1 MTQQDIR
8 ELAKQ
13 GNPKA
18 IATLINQPLKSKN
31 ITAKVG
37 VKNDCLQILLESAQ
51 VPDQEAM
58 VAFIRKGLIKLEVSL
73 NTVKVYARK
82 LGEEN
87 PAWNQTFELIPVQD
101 TPVIPEEI
109 DEPIIPS
116 EPIND
121 PIIPLIE
128 PLDEAE
134 NQIFAT
140 ASTRQTKS
148 TKLPKS
154 SAISQNPSP
163 RQSSEPLSVGN
174 VVSAALRIYRD
185 RFKLYWKLAFISYL
199 WVLVPVY
206 GWAKSSAIS
215 ALISRLA
222 YSEVIEHPETVEEA
236 RRHVMPKM
244 WSFLGAGI
252 LVGLIVTVV
261 TFGAIFAFV
270 FLGSIFATILGQNTT
285 AIIVFILLGIV
296 AFIAFIIGYIR
307 LVSRLFIVDLPL
319 AIEDNLTATS
329 TISRSLQLTK
339 GFAGRLQ
346 WIWIVAF
353 LISLPIS
360 LFVQIVSFILQGIL
374 SVLFANDS
382 VIFGFLYFLMLVVLS
397 FASGSLLIPFWQAIK
412 AVIYY
417 DLRSRREGLG
427 LQLRDSR

>member
-1 MTQQDIR
+1 MTQQEIR

-18 IATLINQPLKSKN
+18 LATLINQSLKSKN

-37 VKNDCLQILLESAQ
+37 VKNDCLQILLEYDQ

-58 VAFIRKGLIKLEVSL
+58 VSFIRNGLIKLEVPI
-73 NTVKVYARK
+73 NNVKVYARK

-101 TPVIPEEI
+101 TPVIPEPI
-109 DEPIIPS
+109 DEPFFPETPHLEEMQNS
-116 EPIND
+116 V
-121 PIIPLIE
+121 LS
-128 PLDEAE
+128 
-134 NQIFAT
+134 
-140 ASTRQTKS
+140 ASNNRQTN
-148 TKLPKS
+148 
-154 SAISQNPSP
+154 SQNTSKSPTKSQNISP

-185 RFKLYWKLAFISYL
+185 KFKLYWQLAFIGYL

-206 GWAKSSAIS
+206 GWAKFSGIS

-222 YSEVIEHPETVEEA
+222 YSEVIERPETVAEA

-252 LVGLIVTVV
+252 LVGLIIAVV
-261 TFGAIFAFV
+261 TFGVIFIFG
-270 FLGSIFATILGQNTT
+270 FLGGVAAAILGQNLT
-285 AIIVFILLGIV
+285 AIIVITLLGIA
-296 AFIAFIIGYIR
+296 AFIGFIIGYIR
-307 LVSRLFIVDLPL
+307 LLSRLFIVELPL
-319 AIEDNLTATS
+319 AMEENVTATS
-329 TISRSLQLTK
+329 TISRSWELTK
-339 GFAGRLQ
+339 GFVGRLQ
-346 WIWIVAF
+346 WIFLVAF
-353 LISLPIS
+353 LITLPIS
-360 LFVQIVSFILQGIL
+360 LVAQIGSRILQ
-374 SVLFANDS
+374 
-382 VIFGFLYFLMLVVLS
+382 VVLS
-397 FASGSLLIPFWQAIK
+397 ALFSSESEIFVFLYLLLLVGLSLASASLLIPFWQSIK

>member
-1 MTQQDIR
+1 MSQQDIR

-18 IATLINQPLKSKN
+18 LATLINQSLKSKN

-37 VKNDCLQILLESAQ
+37 VKNDCIQILLESAQ

-58 VAFIRKGLIKLEVSL
+58 VSFIRNGLIKLEVPL
-73 NTVKVYARK
+73 NTVKVYGRK
-82 LGEEN
+82 IGEEN
-87 PAWNQTFELIPVQD
+87 PAWNITFELIPAQD
-101 TPVIPEEI
+101 TPIIPEPI
-109 DEPIIPS
+109 DEPFFPETPS
-116 EPIND
+116 LEEMKNSI
-121 PIIPLIE
+121 LS
-128 PLDEAE
+128 
-134 NQIFAT
+134 
-140 ASTRQTKS
+140 ASNNRQTKPQNLS
-148 TKLPKS
+148 KS
-154 SAISQNPSP
+154 STNSQNSSP

-185 RFKLYWKLAFISYL
+185 KFKLYWKLAFISYL

-252 LVGLIVTVV
+252 LVGLIVTAVMILA
-261 TFGAIFAFV
+261 FFV
-270 FLGSIFATILGQNTT
+270 FSFLGGMLAAILGQNTT
-285 AIIVFILLGIV
+285 AILVLILLGIV

-319 AIEDNLTATS
+319 AMEDNVTATS

-360 LFVQIVSFILQGIL
+360 IVVQIVSIILQGLL
-374 SVLFANDS
+374 SVLFASDS

-397 FASGSLLIPFWQAIK
+397 LASGSLLIPFWQTIK

-427 LQLRDSR
+427 LQLRDSL

>member
-18 IATLINQPLKSKN
+18 LATLINQSLKSQN

-37 VKNDCLQILLESAQ
+37 VKNDCIQILLESEQ
-51 VPDQEAM
+51 IPDQEAM
-58 VAFIRKGLIKLEVSL
+58 VSFIRKKLVELEVPL
-73 NTVKVYARK
+73 NIVKVYARK

-101 TPVIPEEI
+101 TPVIPEPI
-109 DEPIIPS
+109 DEPFFPDTS
-116 EPIND
+116 SLEEMN
-121 PIIPLIE
+121 
-128 PLDEAE
+128 
-134 NQIFAT
+134 NSVFA
-140 ASTRQTKS
+140 ASNVRQNK
-148 TKLPKS
+148 
-154 SAISQNPSP
+154 SQNIPKIPAKSPNISP

-185 RFKLYWKLAFISYL
+185 KFKLYWKLAFTGYL

-206 GWAKSSAIS
+206 GWAKFSAIS

-222 YSEVIEHPETVEEA
+222 YSEVIERPETVAEA

-252 LVGLIVTVV
+252 LVGLIVGAV
-261 TFGAIFAFV
+261 TFGAILVFG
-270 FLGSIFATILGQNTT
+270 FLGGVATAILGQNAT
-285 AIIVFILLGIV
+285 AIIILVLLGIV
-296 AFIAFIIGYIR
+296 AVTAFIIGYILLLCR
-307 LVSRLFIVDLPL
+307 FIIVELPL
-319 AIEDNLTATS
+319 AMEDNVTATS
-329 TISRSLQLTK
+329 TINRSLQLTK
-339 GFAGRLQ
+339 GFARRLL
-346 WIWIVAF
+346 WICTIGF
-353 LISLPIS
+353 SISLPVS
-360 LFVQIVSFILQGIL
+360 LVIQIASFFVQGFVATVIPRDSAIFFLVYYIL
-374 SVLFANDS
+374 
-382 VIFGFLYFLMLVVLS
+382 FLPIS
-397 FASGSLLIPFWQAIK
+397 FASGSLLIPFWQSIK